1 MIDLPWV
8 TAESGL
14 PKGAASAPG
23 GLTRSKKRANRGEVP
38 RGPRGGPGLN
48 PRGQHTPDMTVRRGQ
63 K

>member
-23 GLTRSKKRANRGEVP
+23 GLARSKSVPTGARFPVARAADRGSTHEDSIP
-38 RGPRGGPGLN
+38 RI
-48 PRGQHTPDMTVRRGQ
+48 
-63 K
+63 